1 MNAPD
6 LDRRRFRRIATDKAV
21 ELEVDGQRYVGTVA
35 DISLRGLLIVCE
47 GARQLTRGDAAHARV
62 LLDDDTCCIEVAGEI
77 VHVDARQIGLR
88 CAQMALQSA
97 ARLRR
102 LVELNL
108 ADSALLE
115 RELNE
120 LIADQRS

>member
-1 MNAPD
+1 MNAPAVE
-6 LDRRRFRRIATDKAV
+6 RRRFQRIATDKCV
-21 ELEVDGQRYVGTVA
+21 ELEIDGQRYVGSVV
-35 DISLRGLLIVCE
+35 DISLRGLLIVC
-47 GARQLTRGDAAHARV
+47 ARANRLTRGDAAHARV
-62 LLDDDTCCIEVAGEI
+62 SLDDDSLCIEVAGEI
-77 VHVDARQIGLR
+77 IHVDERQVGLR
-88 CAQMALQSA
+88 CTQMGLESA

-120 LIADQRS
+120 LLTDQRD